1 MSITFWQDVKR
12 GKKGEQLVCRTFAAL
27 GYEIKDTTGDESF
40 FKEDVDLV
48 TADGIKYEIKTDY
61 KFASTG
67 NFAIEES
74 ITDVGGTHK
83 SWLYK
88 SKADYFIFVDA
99 TDDSKF
105 YSIAADD
112 LRHLV
117 KTEHLKKVTKDEY
130 YKFID
135 LALLPFEK
143 YQSCFEII
151 ETEVE

>member
-12 GKKGEQLVCRTFAAL
+12 GKKGEQLVCRTFAAM
-27 GYEIKDTTGDESF
+27 GYEIKDTTEDESF

-61 KFASTG
+61 RFASTG

-74 ITDVGGTHK
+74 YTDEGGTHK
-83 SWLYK
+83 GWLYK

-99 TDDSKF
+99 NDDSKF

-117 KTEHLKKVTKDEY
+117 KTEYLRRVTKDEY

-135 LALLPFEK
+135 LVLLPLGRYE
-143 YQSCFEII
+143 SCFETIY
-151 ETEVE
+151 TDL

>member
-27 GYEIKDTTGDESF
+27 GYEVKDTTGDESF
-40 FKEDVDLV
+40 FKDDVDLV

-74 ITDVGGTHK
+74 ITDVGGTHE